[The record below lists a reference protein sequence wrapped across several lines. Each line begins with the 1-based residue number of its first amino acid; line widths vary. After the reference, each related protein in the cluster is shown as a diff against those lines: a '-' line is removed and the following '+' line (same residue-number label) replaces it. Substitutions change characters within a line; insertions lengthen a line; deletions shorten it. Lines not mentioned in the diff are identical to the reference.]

1 MDSLERNCFGEI
13 SELVLARALISGVT
27 AWNGIVAAGIVVGGL
42 GLSPFGL
49 SFCGLLMGGFC
60 SGSDNRLFLFWND
73 SDIFARAKTL
83 KLLKSIRINVFEK

>member
-27 AWNGIVAAGIVVGGL
+27 AWNGIVSVGIVVGGL

-49 SFCGLLMGGFC
+49 SFCGLLMGEFC